1 MFILIYLHKTVLT
14 RLEKNKL
21 LTARDNLKVYLVV
34 NKYLF
39 WKSIIEQEPDSGY
52 T

>member
-1 MFILIYLHKTVLT
+1 MDIGDVYILIYLHKTVLT

-34 NKYLF
+34 GVS
-39 WKSIIEQEPDSGY
+39 SINIYFGKVL
-52 T
+52 